1 MGRNSSYMAGYSL
14 LVNAPHADQKSWG
27 TDFNVCFNV
36 ETVNYKNLH
45 LTVWDIGGRDKMR
58 PLIRHYYPGTDAL
71 IFVVDSGDRERLSY
85 VTEELHNI
93 LREYELEG
101 VPVAIMAN
109 KQDLA
114 NCMTV
119 EEISKALRIS
129 DEQKRRDITAFATCA
144 ATGDG
149 LSETLEWLD
158 DQLAAKQAKH
168 AVIKPLIN
176 AVPSSVARFSGSV
189 SEAVKDTFAYM
200 MAWFSAPSSNEGS

>member
-1 MGRNSSYMAGYSL
+1 MGQIICYF
-14 LVNAPHADQKSWG
+14 Q
-27 TDFNVCFNV
+27 
-36 ETVNYKNLH
+36 
-45 LTVWDIGGRDKMR
+45 R

-129 DEQKRRDITAFATCA
+129 DEQKRRGRKINLSKRNHSCWFFVLLGGRGGFGWFAF
-144 ATGDG
+144 
-149 LSETLEWLD
+149 L
-158 DQLAAKQAKH
+158 
-168 AVIKPLIN
+168 
-176 AVPSSVARFSGSV
+176 
-189 SEAVKDTFAYM
+189 
-200 MAWFSAPSSNEGS
+200 

>member
-1 MGRNSSYMAGYSL
+1 MCHISYHCQCQHVTCPYSFL
-14 LVNAPHADQKSWG
+14 KI
-27 TDFNVCFNV
+27 
-36 ETVNYKNLH
+36 NL
-45 LTVWDIGGRDKMR
+45 
-58 PLIRHYYPGTDAL
+58 
-71 IFVVDSGDRERLSY
+71 S
-85 VTEELHNI
+85 
-93 LREYELEG
+93 
-101 VPVAIMAN
+101 VA
-109 KQDLA
+109 
-114 NCMTV
+114 
-119 EEISKALRIS
+119 
-129 DEQKRRDITAFATCA
+129 DITAFATCA

>member
-1 MGRNSSYMAGYSL
+1 MGQIICYF
-14 LVNAPHADQKSWG
+14 Q
-27 TDFNVCFNV
+27 
-36 ETVNYKNLH
+36 
-45 LTVWDIGGRDKMR
+45 R

-119 EEISKALRIS
+119 EEISKALQIS
-129 DEQKRRDITAFATCA
+129 DEQKRRGRKIN
-144 ATGDG
+144 
-149 LSETLEWLD
+149 LSKRNHSCWFFVLFCWGGRGFWL
-158 DQLAAKQAKH
+158 
-168 AVIKPLIN
+168 VC
-176 AVPSSVARFSGSV
+176 FSLNV
-189 SEAVKDTFAYM
+189 SYLD
-200 MAWFSAPSSNEGS
+200 